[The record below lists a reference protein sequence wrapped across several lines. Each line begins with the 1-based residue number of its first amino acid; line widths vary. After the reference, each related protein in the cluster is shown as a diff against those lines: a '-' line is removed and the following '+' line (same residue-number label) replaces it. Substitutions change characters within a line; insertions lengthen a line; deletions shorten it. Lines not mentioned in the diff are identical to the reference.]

1 MPRSAAIP
9 RARPD
14 LICSGANDSEYFQAF
29 NINKKSVAI
38 DLRSAEGKAALGKLI
53 ATADALVNNLR
64 GDLPAKM
71 GLDYKTLSASNPK
84 LVCVHVSAYGRDN
97 ERASWPGY
105 DYLMQAESGLMHLT
119 GEPDGPP
126 SRIGAPSM
134 IDQTTGLTM
143 AVGLLSAV
151 IQARSTG
158 KGCDVDTCLLDVALH
173 QLGYV
178 ATWYLNE
185 GHVSTRQPRSAHF
198 SVAPVQTFPTS
209 DGWVFIMCMTD
220 KFWGELLAAI
230 GRTDLASD
238 PRFATQ
244 PLRQANRDALM
255 EVDRRRNE
263 AAVDRVLAEA
273 AERRAADRAGARTAA
288 GAGQSVPAGD
298 RDDPHHRPSRQ
309 ARHARALQSDQ
320 DQWRAAR
327 RRRRV
332 RPMAPTPPPMSARC
346 APPSAPVVM
355 KLEGI
360 RVIDLSV
367 FLPGPYLTLAMADHG
382 AEVIKIEP
390 PGEGDPGRH
399 IGLSDGPSTVF
410 FRNLNRGKKSVV
422 VDLKDAAQ
430 REALLALC
438 ETADVFVESFRPGA
452 VDRLGV
458 GYDAVR
464 ARNPRIVYCSISAFG
479 QDSAWRGRPA
489 HDLALRSRE
498 RTCSA

>member
-1 MPRSAAIP
+1 MKPLQGVRIVSVEQFGAAPYGTMLLADLGAEVIKIENAAINGDP
-9 RARPD
+9 ARKTGPYF
-14 LICSGANDSEYFQAF
+14 LGENDSEYYQAF

-71 GLDYKTLSASNPK
+71 GLDYKTLSAANPK

-185 GHVSTRQPRSAHF
+185 RHTSTRQPRSAHF

-230 GRTDLASD
+230 GRTELATD
-238 PRFATQ
+238 PRFVTQ
-244 PLRQANRDALM
+244 ALRQANRGVLMQLIDGEMKKQPTEFWLKWLNGVLPIAPVLELEQALDSPFLQATEM
-255 EVDRRRNE
+255 IHTIGHPAKPDM
-263 AAVDRVLAEA
+263 RVLSNPIKINGERLSQKPCSPYGADTA
-273 AERRAADRAGARTAA
+273 AYVGEMRSPERAG
-288 GAGQSVPAGD
+288 
-298 RDDPHHRPSRQ
+298 SR
-309 ARHARALQSDQ
+309 
-320 DQWRAAR
+320 
-327 RRRRV
+327 
-332 RPMAPTPPPMSARC
+332 
-346 APPSAPVVM
+346 
-355 KLEGI
+355 
-360 RVIDLSV
+360 
-367 FLPGPYLTLAMADHG
+367 
-382 AEVIKIEP
+382 
-390 PGEGDPGRH
+390 
-399 IGLSDGPSTVF
+399 
-410 FRNLNRGKKSVV
+410 
-422 VDLKDAAQ
+422 
-430 REALLALC
+430 
-438 ETADVFVESFRPGA
+438 
-452 VDRLGV
+452 
-458 GYDAVR
+458 
-464 ARNPRIVYCSISAFG
+464 
-479 QDSAWRGRPA
+479 
-489 HDLALRSRE
+489 
-498 RTCSA
+498 

>member
-1 MPRSAAIP
+1 MKPLQGVRIVSVEQFGAAPYGTMLLADLGAEVIKIENAAINGDP
-9 RARPD
+9 ARKTGPYF
-14 LICSGANDSEYFQAF
+14 LGENDSEYYQAF

-38 DLRSAEGKAALGKLI
+38 DLRSAEGKAALAKLI
-53 ATADALVNNLR
+53 ETADALVNNLR

-71 GLDYKTLSASNPK
+71 GLDYKTLSATNPK

-185 GHVSTRQPRSAHF
+185 GHTSTRQPRSAHF

-238 PRFATQ
+238 PRFVTQ
-244 PLRQANRDALM
+244 ALRQANRGALM
-255 EVDRRRNE
+255 QLIDGEMKKQSTEFWLKRLNGVLPIAPVLELPQALDSPFLQE
-263 AAVDRVLAEA
+263 TEMIHTIGHPAKSDMRVLSNPIKINGERLSQKPCSPYGADTA
-273 AERRAADRAGARTAA
+273 AYVGEMRRPERAG
-288 GAGQSVPAGD
+288 
-298 RDDPHHRPSRQ
+298 SR
-309 ARHARALQSDQ
+309 
-320 DQWRAAR
+320 
-327 RRRRV
+327 
-332 RPMAPTPPPMSARC
+332 
-346 APPSAPVVM
+346 
-355 KLEGI
+355 
-360 RVIDLSV
+360 
-367 FLPGPYLTLAMADHG
+367 
-382 AEVIKIEP
+382 
-390 PGEGDPGRH
+390 
-399 IGLSDGPSTVF
+399 
-410 FRNLNRGKKSVV
+410 
-422 VDLKDAAQ
+422 
-430 REALLALC
+430 
-438 ETADVFVESFRPGA
+438 
-452 VDRLGV
+452 
-458 GYDAVR
+458 
-464 ARNPRIVYCSISAFG
+464 
-479 QDSAWRGRPA
+479 
-489 HDLALRSRE
+489 
-498 RTCSA
+498 

>member
-1 MPRSAAIP
+1 MKPLQGVRIVSVEQFGAGPYGTMLLADLGAEVIKLENAAIDGDP
-9 RARPD
+9 ARKTGPYF
-14 LICSGANDSEYFQAF
+14 LGANDSEYFQAF

-38 DLRSAEGKAALGKLI
+38 DLRSAEGKAALNKLI
-53 ATADALVNNLR
+53 STADVLANNLR

-71 GLDYKTLSASNPK
+71 GLDYKTLSATNPK

-185 GHVSTRQPRSAHF
+185 GHTSTRQPRSAHF

-220 KFWGELLAAI
+220 KFWNELIAAI

-244 PLRQANRDALM
+244 TLRQANRGALM
-255 EVDRRRNE
+255 DVIDGQMKQKSTEFWLKRLNGVLPIAPVLELPQALDSPFLQSTE
-263 AAVDRVLAEA
+263 MIHTIGHPAKPGMRVLSNPIKINGERLEQKPCSAYGADTA
-273 AERRAADRAGARTAA
+273 AYVGEMRSPERAG
-288 GAGQSVPAGD
+288 S
-298 RDDPHHRPSRQ
+298 
-309 ARHARALQSDQ
+309 
-320 DQWRAAR
+320 
-327 RRRRV
+327 
-332 RPMAPTPPPMSARC
+332 
-346 APPSAPVVM
+346 
-355 KLEGI
+355 K
-360 RVIDLSV
+360 
-367 FLPGPYLTLAMADHG
+367 
-382 AEVIKIEP
+382 
-390 PGEGDPGRH
+390 
-399 IGLSDGPSTVF
+399 
-410 FRNLNRGKKSVV
+410 
-422 VDLKDAAQ
+422 
-430 REALLALC
+430 
-438 ETADVFVESFRPGA
+438 
-452 VDRLGV
+452 
-458 GYDAVR
+458 
-464 ARNPRIVYCSISAFG
+464 
-479 QDSAWRGRPA
+479 
-489 HDLALRSRE
+489 
-498 RTCSA
+498 